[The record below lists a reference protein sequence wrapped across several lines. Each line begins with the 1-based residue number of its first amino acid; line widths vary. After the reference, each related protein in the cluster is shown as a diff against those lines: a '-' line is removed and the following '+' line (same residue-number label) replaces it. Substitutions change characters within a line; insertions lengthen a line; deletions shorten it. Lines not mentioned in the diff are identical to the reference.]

1 MKPLRT
7 LFSPLIISI
16 GISVCSASAVYGRDT
31 CCSARAVQESYID
44 IAEDGIERFAP
55 LGPMEGSILFKAA
68 ITILGDYY
76 SGLVLIKQMPAD
88 SAIHVVFLS
97 ELGLNLMDL
106 AYKDDEFEV
115 VSVQEFLNRHSI
127 LKTLQ
132 NDFRTLLLDLSK
144 IEEFSILSTDDDL
157 TDVLK
162 FRHKSQR
169 YTYSCSK
176 ITGPSAIR
184 RKKGLFGRVDFQINE
199 GLKNKLR
206 ETEPLTIGI
215 RHRGVRLKIDLKELK
230 QL

>member
-7 LFSPLIISI
+7 LFSLLIISI
-16 GISVCSASAVYGRDT
+16 GISVCSASAT
-31 CCSARAVQESYID
+31 HASNTACSAFAAQETDSTQ
-44 IAEDGIERFAP
+44 AEDGIERFAP
-55 LGPMEGSILFKAA
+55 LGPLEGSILFKAA

-97 ELGLNLMDL
+97 EFGLNLMDL
-106 AYKDDEFEV
+106 AYRDDEFEV
-115 VSVQEFLNRHSI
+115 VSVQEFLNRRAI

-144 IEEFSILSTDDDL
+144 IEEFSIFSRDDDL

-169 YTYSCSK
+169 YTYSCSR
-176 ITGPSAIR
+176 ITGPGAIR

-199 GLKNKLR
+199 GLKDKFR